1 MISTN
6 LSIPNRQPM
15 PVPSTGQNQA
25 TAQSPPS
32 GAGNDVN
39 QILQATNQ
47 ITAGMEVTAQQN
59 EQAQKAKEL
68 QEAQKLMQQQYI
80 SALPANAQANAS
92 QGTPPSG
99 TSPANSPT
107 VMSRSASMPATAS
120 ASENP
125 NTVDQIGDWVKSAWT
140 QGKELISKTAQS
152 ATQLVTGAPA
162 QAATIPTNAVA
173 TTSGVPAMPASSN
186 ASPAT
191 STGVGAS
198 GNVSFIDPLGG
209 AGKAT
214 SGFGIRKK
222 HPIHGTPKMHE
233 GQDLAAPE
241 GTPIL
246 AAAAGKVKQKPFN
259 AGGYGNY
266 IDIFHANGTSTR
278 YAHMKNPSPLA
289 DGTEVTQGQQIG
301 LVGSTGGS
309 TGPHLHFEVRNTA
322 GKAENPVAYLPDPN
336 KSKKAN
342 A

>member
-6 LSIPNRQPM
+6 LSIPTIQTPL
-15 PVPSTGQNQA
+15 QA
-25 TAQSPPS
+25 TAPSPPS
-32 GAGNDVN
+32 GGSNDVN
-39 QILQATNQ
+39 QLLNDTNYL
-47 ITAGMEVTAQQN
+47 TAGMQATALQN
-59 EQAQKAKEL
+59 EQIEQAQKAKQA
-68 QEAQKLMQQQYI
+68 QEAQKLAFQQQQA
-80 SALPANAQANAS
+80 SLLSTLPANQANAS
-92 QGTPPSG
+92 QPSG
-99 TSPANSPT
+99 TNPTNSPS
-107 VMSRSASMPATAS
+107 VMPRSASMPAPAS
-120 ASENP
+120 DSSNPVEWAKNVASN
-125 NTVDQIGDWVKSAWT
+125 AWREGE
-140 QGKELISKTAQS
+140 QLIAG
-152 ATQLVTGAPA
+152 ATQFVTGAPA
-162 QAATIPTNAVA
+162 QASTIPTNAVA

-214 SGFGIRKK
+214 SGFGIRK

-259 AGGYGNY
+259 AGGYGHY

>member
-6 LSIPNRQPM
+6 LSIPTIQTPL
-15 PVPSTGQNQA
+15 QA
-25 TAQSPPS
+25 TAPSPPS
-32 GAGNDVN
+32 GGSNDVN
-39 QILQATNQ
+39 QLLNDTNYL
-47 ITAGMEVTAQQN
+47 TAGMQATALQN
-59 EQAQKAKEL
+59 EQIEQAQKAKQA
-68 QEAQKLMQQQYI
+68 QEAQKLAFQQQQA
-80 SALPANAQANAS
+80 SLLSTLPANQANAS
-92 QGTPPSG
+92 QPSG
-99 TSPANSPT
+99 TNPTNSPS
-107 VMSRSASMPATAS
+107 VMPRSASMPA
-120 ASENP
+120 SENVS
-125 NTVDQIGDWVKSAWT
+125 TVDHVKGFVANAWNEAS
-140 QGKELISKTAQS
+140 QLIANTAQS
-152 ATQLVTGAPA
+152 ATQFVTGAPA
-162 QAATIPTNAVA
+162 QASTIPTNAVA

-186 ASPAT
+186 ASPPT

-214 SGFGIRKK
+214 SGFGIRK